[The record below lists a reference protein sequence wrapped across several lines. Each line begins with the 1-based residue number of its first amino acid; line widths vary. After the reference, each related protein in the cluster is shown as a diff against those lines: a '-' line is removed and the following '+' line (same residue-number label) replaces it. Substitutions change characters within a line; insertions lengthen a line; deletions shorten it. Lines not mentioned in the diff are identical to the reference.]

1 MSIKRSILLSAIRGF
16 SPEIQPIKETA
27 IDKIYDEDLDLCR
40 ITGNMSTFYF
50 FDHLIYKHKRSNEK
64 YNQFFL
70 QCQFSILKSKFLYK
84 CQDNH
89 LYFVHY

>member
-40 ITGNMSTFYF
+40 ITRIMSTT
-50 FDHLIYKHKRSNEK
+50 LSISIY
-64 YNQFFL
+64 
-70 QCQFSILKSKFLYK
+70 
-84 CQDNH
+84 
-89 LYFVHY
+89 